1 MAARETG
8 MSGNTDTIGPKDGM
22 SGPDN
27 RRHVARLVLV
37 PFVITFSVSRILVFL
52 IMNRTL
58 PDLFIYVGGTHVH
71 HLNQGIFLLSGVG
84 AYLLFVRPKGRKA
97 EWTAVLYGIGLALTF
112 DEFGMWLHLGG
123 GYWQRA
129 SYDAVTVLAGLLL
142 LLAFAPSPKE
152 FRGSHKITILIILL
166 VGAGFFFML
175 FWTLNRSRGKVAPPY
190 RKAGKDPA
198 GTLGVGPRAGLNL
211 RLTDHL
217 SGHLVALRTE

>member
-1 MAARETG
+1 MIE
-8 MSGNTDTIGPKDGM
+8 PKDGV
-22 SGPDN
+22 SGPQG

-58 PDLFIYVGGTHVH
+58 PDLFIYIGGTHVH

-84 AYLLFVRPKGRKA
+84 AYLLFARPSGRKGEGA
-97 EWTAVLYGIGLALTF
+97 AVLYGIGLALTF

-142 LLAFAPSPKE
+142 LMAFAPSPRE
-152 FRGSHKITILIILL
+152 FRGSHRITVLILLL

-175 FWTLNRSRGKVAPPY
+175 FRTLNKYGRKVEPPIEKLEQKGPYGAVREGPAVAPD
-190 RKAGKDPA
+190 AGPPLIPA
-198 GTLGVGPRAGLNL
+198 
-211 RLTDHL
+211 
-217 SGHLVALRTE
+217 